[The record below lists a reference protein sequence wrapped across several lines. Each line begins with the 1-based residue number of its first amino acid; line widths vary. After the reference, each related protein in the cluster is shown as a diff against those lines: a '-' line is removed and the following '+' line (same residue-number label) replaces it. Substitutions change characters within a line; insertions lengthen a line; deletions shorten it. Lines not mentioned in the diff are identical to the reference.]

1 MKPLDT
7 GALVKEY
14 ETPEK
19 EVEQAAQMVI
29 TSVASEDARYIERA
43 SLPLSEEF
51 PVGTKV
57 FFLGEQAYGT
67 FAQVSGATDTT
78 LSVVL
83 TVSGFLFSWAISWL

>member
-14 ETPEK
+14 ETRETD
-19 EVEQAAQMVI
+19 QAAQMVI
-29 TSVASEDARYIERA
+29 TSVASEDPRYVERA

-57 FFLGEQAYGT
+57 FFLGKQAYGT
-67 FAQVSGATDTT
+67 FAQVSGVTNTT
-78 LSVVL
+78 LSVIL
-83 TVSGFLFSWAISWL
+83 TVSGFLSPWAIGWL